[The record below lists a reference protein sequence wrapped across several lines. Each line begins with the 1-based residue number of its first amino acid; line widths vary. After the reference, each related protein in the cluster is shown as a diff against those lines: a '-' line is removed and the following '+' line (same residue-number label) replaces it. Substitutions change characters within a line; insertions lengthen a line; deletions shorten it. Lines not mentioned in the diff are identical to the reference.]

1 MDLTGEY
8 IIPAP
13 RQKVWEA
20 LNDADVLRACIPGCE
35 SLEKLSDTE
44 MTATVVTKIGPVKA
58 KFAGEVRL
66 ENINAPVS
74 YTIAGEGKG
83 GIAGFAKGGADVAL
97 EEVPEG
103 TKLSYA
109 VKAQIGG
116 KLAQLG
122 SRLIDSTVKK
132 LADQFFQ
139 NFTDTL
145 VAQGQRN
152 KLSLTNQAARSRFA
166 GTGKVVAA
174 CLAWTSAS
182 ARLRCCSAS
191 ARQFFASAA
200 CRRASL
206 RLRPWLSQTRKP
218 PMSKPL
224 TKAAKMNTKKG
235 SVSEIA
241 GFSRENGSSS
251 IVTGARFATEKTI
264 SSTATGTATN
274 NHSNLF
280 TGIFLSA

>member
-8 IIPAP
+8 TIPAP

-20 LNDADVLRACIPGCE
+20 LNDPDVLRACIPGCE
-35 SLEKLSDTE
+35 SLEKISDTE

-132 LADQFFQ
+132 LADQFFR

-145 VAQGQRN
+145 SPKDSA
-152 KLSLTNQAARSRFA
+152 
-166 GTGKVVAA
+166 
-174 CLAWTSAS
+174 TS
-182 ARLRCCSAS
+182 
-191 ARQFFASAA
+191 
-200 CRRASL
+200 
-206 RLRPWLSQTRKP
+206 
-218 PMSKPL
+218 
-224 TKAAKMNTKKG
+224 
-235 SVSEIA
+235 
-241 GFSRENGSSS
+241 
-251 IVTGARFATEKTI
+251 
-264 SSTATGTATN
+264 
-274 NHSNLF
+274 
-280 TGIFLSA
+280 

>member
-58 KFAGEVRL
+58 KFTGEVRL

-97 EEVPEG
+97 DEVPGG

-145 VAQGQRN
+145 SPGGGAT
-152 KLSLTNQAARSRFA
+152 SQA
-166 GTGKVVAA
+166 
-174 CLAWTSAS
+174 
-182 ARLRCCSAS
+182 
-191 ARQFFASAA
+191 
-200 CRRASL
+200 
-206 RLRPWLSQTRKP
+206 
-218 PMSKPL
+218 
-224 TKAAKMNTKKG
+224 
-235 SVSEIA
+235 
-241 GFSRENGSSS
+241 
-251 IVTGARFATEKTI
+251 
-264 SSTATGTATN
+264 
-274 NHSNLF
+274 
-280 TGIFLSA
+280 